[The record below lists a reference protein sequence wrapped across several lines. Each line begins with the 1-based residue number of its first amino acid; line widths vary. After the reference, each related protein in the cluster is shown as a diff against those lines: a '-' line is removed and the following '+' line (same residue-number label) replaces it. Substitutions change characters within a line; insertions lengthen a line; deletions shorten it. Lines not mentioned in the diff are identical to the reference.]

1 MGKVYMPEEI
11 EILKKNPNVKDIR
24 SNRLTLTFQFRE
36 ELYSVW
42 SKNPSVATIRNCM
55 AENGF
60 DLYMIG
66 GDYFSHLNQKFK
78 LHGKPSRG
86 KNEVLLNY
94 DHLKPDHAYD
104 PYLLS
109 SRKFIPFKKG
119 LRFHPAFINEIFASY
134 PDVSIEE
141 KLEMSGFDPAR
152 IGYQRI
158 YKLKKLFDGEN
169 DGDAELSVCHSDD
182 EICMYSGHPYIRR
195 ITRKQISLTDSFF
208 AAAYP
213 FREWHINKILDIFCL
228 PHALFSVSLRLNLR
242 CRIINNT
249 VSGREEIFLP
259 SKADP
264 VSLQICRNY
273 MDAMK
278 KMANEGFNSIR
289 NVISSAA
296 PARRKKICD
305 WIASLPADPEKEYTV
320 RYILK
325 QTGIS
330 KSSYYAIL
338 KDPDHGT
345 YRAKKDSWDK
355 EDADLIR
362 QVMEH
367 GGFKKGTRQ
376 VYMQMKAVTGRQFGI
391 NKIRRLK
398 KKFGIISGIRKAN
411 RSRQSARELLK
422 RNVRP
427 NLLKRQFRLAKP
439 NRIRLT
445 DVTYLNYGGN
455 KRAYVSAVKD
465 PVTGKLVSFV
475 VSENNDLTLAETS
488 LKDVVSEKLAK
499 GTLLHSDQGAL
510 YLNDTFQK
518 KVRDAGLKQSM
529 SKRGNCWDNAPQES
543 FFGHFKQECPYA
555 QCDSMEELRK
565 MLARYMDYYNN
576 ERKQWDHLRMT
587 PAEYEAYLLSLDE
600 ESFRIYLEK
609 EQKRYESMKER
620 AKDRA
625 VERAKTLGV
634 EEPQDKEEKHE
645 LKKP

>member
-1 MGKVYMPEEI
+1 
-11 EILKKNPNVKDIR
+11 
-24 SNRLTLTFQFRE
+24 
-36 ELYSVW
+36 
-42 SKNPSVATIRNCM
+42 M

-78 LHGKPSRG
+78 LYGKPSRG

-104 PYLLS
+104 SYLLS
-109 SRKFIPFKKG
+109 TGKFVPYKKG
-119 LRFHPAFINEIFASY
+119 LRFHPDFINEIFASY

-141 KLEMSGFDPAR
+141 KLEMSGFDPVR

-182 EICMYSGHPYIRR
+182 EICMYSEHPYIKH
-195 ITRKQISLTDSFF
+195 ITRKRISLTDSFLG
-208 AAAYP
+208 AAYP

-228 PHALFSVSLRLNLR
+228 PPALFSVGSRLNLR
-242 CRIINNT
+242 HGILNCKT
-249 VSGREEIFLP
+249 SGIGTAPLP
-259 SKADP
+259 SHADP

-273 MDAMK
+273 MNAMK
-278 KMANEGFNSIR
+278 KMADAGFDSIR
-289 NVISSAA
+289 NVVSSTS
-296 PARRKKICD
+296 PSKRKKICD
-305 WIASLPADPEKEYTV
+305 WIASIPADPEKEYTV
-320 RYILK
+320 RHILK

-330 KSSYYAIL
+330 KSSYYAVL
-338 KDPDHGT
+338 KNPDHGT
-345 YRAKKDSWDK
+345 YQVKKDIQDK
-355 EDADLIR
+355 EDAALIR

-367 GGFKKGTRQ
+367 KGFKKGTRQ

-398 KKFGIISGIRKAN
+398 KKFAITSGIRRSN
-411 RSRQSARELLK
+411 RSRQNAQALLK
-422 RNVRP
+422 KNVKP
-427 NLLKRQFRLAKP
+427 NLLKRQFRLDRP

-445 DVTYLNYGGN
+445 DVTYLNHGEN
-455 KRAYVSAVKD
+455 KRAYASAAKD
-465 PVTGKLVSFV
+465 PVTGKLISFV
-475 VSENNDLTLAETS
+475 VSANNDLAFALTS
-488 LKDVVSEKLAK
+488 LEDVVSEELAE
-499 GTLLHSDQGAL
+499 GALFHSDQGAL
-510 YLNDTFQK
+510 YLNDMFQK

-543 FFGHFKQECPYA
+543 FFGHFKQECPYE
-555 QCDSMEELRK
+555 QCDSVEELQK
-565 MLARYMDYYNN
+565 MLARYMEYYNN
-576 ERKQWDHLRMT
+576 ERKQWDHMRMT
-587 PAEYEAYLLSLDE
+587 PVEYEAYLLSLDE
-600 ESFRIYLEK
+600 ESFHMYLEK
-609 EQKRYESMKER
+609 EQKRYAAMKER

-634 EEPQDKEEKHE
+634 EEAPDKEEKDE

>member
-1 MGKVYMPEEI
+1 MKKVYAPAEI

-36 ELYSVW
+36 ALYSVW
-42 SKNPSVATIRNCM
+42 SKNPSVETVRKFM

-66 GDYFSHLNQKFK
+66 GDYFSHLNGQFK
-78 LHGKPSRG
+78 LHGNPSRG
-86 KNEVLLNY
+86 KNEVLLNH
-94 DHLKPDHAYD
+94 DSLKPDHAYD

-109 SRKFIPFKKG
+109 SGKFVASKRG
-119 LRFHPAFINEIFASY
+119 LGFHPDFINEIFASY

-141 KLEMSGFDPAR
+141 KLEMSGFDPAK

-169 DGDAELSVCHSDD
+169 DESTELPVRHSDD
-182 EICMYSGHPYIRR
+182 EICMYSAHPYIRR

-208 AAAYP
+208 TAAYP
-213 FREWHINKILDIFCL
+213 FKEWHIDKILDIFCL
-228 PHALFSVSLRLNLR
+228 PPALFSVSSRLNLR
-242 CRIINNT
+242 YRIINHEI
-249 VSGREEIFLP
+249 SGSEEGVLP
-259 SKADP
+259 SEAGKF
-264 VSLQICRNY
+264 SLQICRNY
-273 MDAMK
+273 MDAMR
-278 KMANEGFNSIR
+278 KMVDTGFDSIR
-289 NVISSAA
+289 NVIPSIA
-296 PARRKKICD
+296 PVKRKKICD

-320 RYILK
+320 RHILK
-325 QTGIS
+325 RTGIS
-330 KSSYYAIL
+330 KSSYYAVL

-345 YRAKKDSWDK
+345 YQTKKELRDK
-355 EDADLIR
+355 EDAALIR

-367 GGFKKGTRQ
+367 SGFKKGTRQ

-398 KKFGIISGIRKAN
+398 KKFGITSGIRKAN
-411 RSRQSARELLK
+411 RSRQGAQALLK
-422 RNVRP
+422 NNVKP
-427 NLLKRQFRLAKP
+427 NLLKRQFRLDRP

-445 DVTYLNYGGN
+445 DVTYLNYGED
-455 KRAYVSAVKD
+455 KRAYASAVKD
-465 PVTGKLVSFV
+465 PVTGKLISFV
-475 VSENNDLTLAETS
+475 VSGNNDLALVRTS
-488 LKDVVSEKLAK
+488 LEDVDAEGLAA
-499 GTLLHSDQGAL
+499 GTLFHSDQGAL

-555 QCDSMEELRK
+555 QCDSVEELKK
-565 MLARYMDYYNN
+565 MLARYMEYYNN
-576 ERKQWDHLRMT
+576 ERKQWEHLRMT
-587 PAEYEAYLLSLDE
+587 PVEYEAYLLSLDE
-600 ESFRIYLEK
+600 ESFRIYLGK

-634 EEPQDKEEKHE
+634 EEALDKEEKDE
-645 LKKP
+645 FKKP